1 MTVKTK
7 KKKPGS
13 KKIGVKVGDYLL
25 FTVIGFVLGVI
36 LMLAVAENLVPG
48 ATRMLN
54 RGVPIVSTNEQFVN
68 DITKSRVD
76 LNDIKSVWWL
86 VFSQI
91 PEEVNVYPTENY
103 YYFKFFE
110 GGREIWG
117 NIRLDTDLRAKKEV
131 SFAYFSVLNRS
142 EKPFNSRSFTKHKM
156 LTEEDGVKLKEIDP
170 LTYSITYLN
179 KTVVFHLHNVPQNLP
194 EGMQLRDGEK
204 FVSRTFDESGF
215 QLVLLFDDKDP
226 AFRFVL
232 DETAPLPDTLERVG
246 ERLLVGRRSG
256 FAFYEDTELSRKV
269 LIGVDYKN
277 ISVNNYYDGP
287 FDQLADNF
295 VFDDKFKNYAIRV
308 FPSIEGKINQR
319 GVFLDENGEP
329 KNSRLSLQPHL
340 KFYSLQHIQQYI
352 EKCEERASERDVI
365 ACLTRDSKQKDSK

>member
-1 MTVKTK
+1 MPNKNK
-7 KKKPGS
+7 RFRGNKL
-13 KKIGVKVGDYLL
+13 IAKVGDYLL
-25 FTVIGFVLGVI
+25 FSVIGFVVGLI
-36 LMLAVAENLVPG
+36 SMLAIAENLVPG
-48 ATRMLN
+48 AMRMLDK
-54 RGVPIVSTNEQFVN
+54 GMPLVSTNEQFVN
-68 DITKSRVD
+68 DITRSRVD
-76 LNDIKSVWWL
+76 LNDIKSVWWM

-117 NIRLDTDLRAKKEV
+117 NIRLDVDLRKKKEI

-156 LTEEDGVKLKEIDP
+156 LTEEDGVKLNEIDP

-179 KTVVFHLHNVPQNLP
+179 KTVVFHLHDVPQDIP
-194 EGMQLRDGEK
+194 EDLQLRDGEK

-215 QLVLLFDDKDP
+215 QLVLLFDDKSP

-232 DETAPLPDTLERVG
+232 DETAPLPDTLESVG

-256 FAFYEDTELSRKV
+256 FAFYEDTELNRKV

-295 VFDDKFKNYAIRV
+295 VFDDMFKNYAIRV
-308 FPSIEGKINQR
+308 FPSLEGKINER
-319 GVFLDENGEP
+319 GVFLDKNGEP

-340 KFYSLQHIQQYI
+340 KFYSLQHLQQYL
-352 EKCEERASERDVI
+352 EECQKNDSEELIV
-365 ACLTRDSKQKDSK
+365 ACLTKDSKQKDRD